1 MNKSIEKMKSKR
13 WKGGFT
19 LLEMLIVL
27 IVVALLM
34 AIIIPNVS
42 GQRDRINQQAAEN
55 IKEIVETQRNT
66 YILVENDDQVTL
78 AELFENG
85 YLTEKQVDEAE
96 KFLQVEGDIGDPVEI
111 RPEYQVQ

>member
-1 MNKSIEKMKSKR
+1 MQKIIKSFRSLNHKK
-13 WKGGFT
+13 GFT

-55 IKEIVETQRNT
+55 IQEIVTTQRNT
-66 YILVENDDQVTL
+66 YLMVENDDEVTL
-78 AELFENG
+78 DDLLING
-85 YLTEKQVDEAE
+85 YLTQKQAEEAE
-96 KFLQVEGDIGDPVEI
+96 KFLTIESGIGDPVEI
-111 RPEYQVQ
+111 KPDYQKN